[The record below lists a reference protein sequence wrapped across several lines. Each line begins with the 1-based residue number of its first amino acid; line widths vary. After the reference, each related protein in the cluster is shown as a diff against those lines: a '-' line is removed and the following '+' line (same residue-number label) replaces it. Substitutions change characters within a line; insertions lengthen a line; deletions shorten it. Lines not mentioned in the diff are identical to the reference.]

1 MIEVNGLSVVA
12 GGFALIDVSFA
23 VAAGGYGVVIGPAG
37 AGKTTLLEAIAGVRR
52 LRAGRVR
59 LGTSDVTATPA
70 EQRDVGLVYQQAF
83 LFPHLSVEA
92 NVAYGATD
100 PAFAAAVARR
110 FGVDALATRPVS
122 ALSGGERQL
131 VALARALA
139 RRPSVLL
146 LDEPF
151 SALDPRRRAQARHEV
166 RALHRELS
174 LTILQVTHD
183 FSEAGLLGDVAI
195 LLDGGRVLQ
204 VGRPDVVFRQP
215 ATPYVA
221 EFLGAENIFAG
232 SITRL
237 GDGVSAFQT
246 DGLTLYALGDAE
258 SGAGYAVLRAE
269 EVVLSTDR
277 QHSSA
282 RNVFWGQVT
291 EIATLGPL
299 TRVTVDVAGTPLVA
313 ALTTRSAEDLS
324 LTVGSDVVATFKAM
338 AVHLC

>member
-1 MIEVNGLSVVA
+1 
-12 GGFALIDVSFA
+12 
-23 VAAGGYGVVIGPAG
+23 
-37 AGKTTLLEAIAGVRR
+37 
-52 LRAGRVR
+52 
-59 LGTSDVTATPA
+59 
-70 EQRDVGLVYQQAF
+70 
-83 LFPHLSVEA
+83 
-92 NVAYGATD
+92 
-100 PAFAAAVARR
+100 
-110 FGVDALATRPVS
+110 
-122 ALSGGERQL
+122 
-131 VALARALA
+131 
-139 RRPSVLL
+139 
-146 LDEPF
+146 
-151 SALDPRRRAQARHEV
+151 
-166 RALHRELS
+166 
-174 LTILQVTHD
+174 
-183 FSEAGLLGDVAI
+183 
-195 LLDGGRVLQ
+195 
-204 VGRPDVVFRQP
+204 
-215 ATPYVA
+215 VA

>member
-1 MIEVNGLSVVA
+1 VIEVERLSVRT
-12 GGFALIDVSFA
+12 GGFALADITVA
-23 VAAGGYGVVIGPAG
+23 VPTGGYGVVIGPAG
-37 AGKTTLLEAIAGVRR
+37 AGKTTLLEAIAGVRPIA
-52 LRAGRVR
+52 AGRVR
-59 LGTSDVTATPA
+59 LNGRDVTTVPA
-70 EQRDVGLVYQQAF
+70 EQRGVGLVYQQAF

-100 PAFAAAVARR
+100 PAFATTIARR
-110 FGVDALATRPVS
+110 FGVDLLATRPVS

-131 VALARALA
+131 VALARAVA
-139 RRPSVLL
+139 RRPAVLL

-151 SALDPRRRAQARHEV
+151 SALDPRRRTQARHEV

-183 FSEAGLLGDVAI
+183 FSEAGLLGDMAI
-195 LLDGGRVLQ
+195 LLDAGRVLQ
-204 VGRPDVVFRQP
+204 VGRPDVVFRKP

-232 SITRL
+232 TITRL

-246 DGLTLYALGDAE
+246 DALTLYAAGDADP
-258 SGAGYAVLRAE
+258 GAAYAVLRAE
-269 EVVLSTDR
+269 EVVLSTDP
-277 QHSSA
+277 HPSSA
-282 RNVFWGQVT
+282 RNVFRGRVT

-299 TRVTVDVAGTPLVA
+299 TRVTVDIAGTPLVA

-324 LTVGSDVVATFKAM
+324 LTPGSDVVATFKAM